1 MNDEDG
7 RIKVITFKYI
17 FQLGKQFM
25 YAEMKYDG
33 HILVEKSFSAIDNS
47 DAERFVNTGSL

>member
-7 RIKVITFKYI
+7 KIKVITYKYI

-33 HILVEKSFSAIDNS
+33 RTLVEKSFAAIDNK

>member
-1 MNDEDG
+1 MKNRDE
-7 RIKVITFKYI
+7 RIKVTVYKYI

-33 HILVEKSFSAIDNS
+33 RILIEKSFAAIDNK
-47 DAERFVNTGSL
+47 DAAKFVNTGDI

>member
-1 MNDEDG
+1 MKNENE
-7 RIKVITFKYI
+7 RIKITVYKYI

-33 HILVEKSFSAIDNS
+33 HILIEKSFAAIDNK
-47 DAERFVNTGSL
+47 DAAKFVNTGDI